1 MPIRW
6 GVNIAIALAVVAIL
20 AGVYRLGWS
29 QCEAANQKAVL
40 AALEA
45 NNKAWQEKQLKWQE
59 QRGKDET
66 DYINAEGRREQEY
79 LEALSAARS
88 STTDSG
94 LQLNPRLHCPKPVQ
108 TTASGSG
115 RTEHTNEG
123 GFTATDAAIA
133 FGIANDGDRAINRY
147 NRCSREL
154 LNLHALCESMIKAP

>member
-6 GVNIAIALAVVAIL
+6 AVNIVIALAIAAIL
-20 AGVYRLGWS
+20 AGAYRLGWS

-40 AALEA
+40 DALVA
-45 NNKAWQEKQLKWQE
+45 NDKAWQEKQLKWQE

-79 LEALSAARS
+79 LEALSAARNAAPV
-88 STTDSG
+88 G
-94 LQLNPRLHCPKPVQ
+94 MQLNPRLRCPKSVQ
-108 TTASGSG
+108 TTPTSTSG
-115 RTEHTNEG
+115 TEHTDEA
-123 GFTATDAAIA
+123 GFTAEDATIA
-133 FGIANDGDRAINRY
+133 LGIANDGDRAINLY

>member
-45 NNKAWQEKQLKWQE
+45 NNKAWQEKQRKWQE

-79 LEALSAARS
+79 LAALSAARN
-88 STTDSG
+88 TAPVG
-94 LQLNPRLHCPKPVQ
+94 MQLNPRLHCPKPVQ

-123 GFTATDAAIA
+123 GFTAEDAAIA

-154 LNLHALCESMIKAP
+154 LNLHALCESMLKAP

>member
-6 GVNIAIALAVVAIL
+6 AVNIVIALAVAAIL
-20 AGVYRLGWS
+20 AGAYRLGWS

-40 AALEA
+40 DALVA
-45 NNKAWQEKQLKWQE
+45 NDKAWQEKQLKWQE

-79 LEALSAARS
+79 LADLSAARN
-88 STTDSG
+88 TAPVG
-94 LQLNPRLHCPKPVQ
+94 MQLNPRLRCPKPVQ
-108 TTASGSG
+108 AIPTSTSG
-115 RTEHTNEG
+115 TEHTDET
-123 GFTATDAAIA
+123 GFTAEDAAVA
-133 FGIANDGDRAINRY
+133 FGIANDGDRAINLY

>member
-66 DYINAEGRREQEY
+66 NYINAEGRREQEY
-79 LEALSAARS
+79 LAALSAARN
-88 STTDSG
+88 TAPVG
-94 LQLNPRLHCPKPVQ
+94 MQLNPRLRCPKPVQ
-108 TTASGSG
+108 ATPASTHG
-115 RTEHTNEG
+115 TEHTDEG
-123 GFTATDAAIA
+123 GFTAEDAAIA
-133 FGIANDGDRAINRY
+133 FGIANDGDKAINRY

-154 LNLHALCESMIKAP
+154 LNLHALCESMLKAP

>member
-6 GVNIAIALAVVAIL
+6 AVNIVIVLAIAAIL
-20 AGVYRLGWS
+20 AGAYRLGWS

-40 AALEA
+40 DALVA
-45 NNKAWQEKQLKWQE
+45 NDKAWQEKQLKWQE

-79 LEALSAARS
+79 LAALSAARN
-88 STTDSG
+88 TAPVG
-94 LQLNPRLHCPKPVQ
+94 MQLNPRLRCPKPVQ
-108 TTASGSG
+108 TTPTSTGG
-115 RTEHTNEG
+115 TEHTDET

-133 FGIANDGDRAINRY
+133 LGIANDGDRAINRY

>member
-6 GVNIAIALAVVAIL
+6 VVNIVIALAVAAIL

-45 NNKAWQEKQLKWQE
+45 NDKAWQEKQLKWQE

-79 LEALSAARS
+79 LEALSAARN
-88 STTDSG
+88 TAPVG
-94 LQLNPRLHCPKPVQ
+94 LQLNPRLRCPKPVQ
-108 TTASGSG
+108 ATPTSTRG
-115 RTEHTNEG
+115 TEHTNEA

-133 FGIANDGDRAINRY
+133 LGISNDGDRAINRY

-154 LNLHALCESMIKAP
+154 LNLHALCESMLKAP

>member
-6 GVNIAIALAVVAIL
+6 VVNIVIALAVAAIL

-29 QCEAANQKAVL
+29 QCEAVNQKAVL
-40 AALEA
+40 DALVV
-45 NNKAWQEKQLKWQE
+45 NDKAWQEKQLKWQE

-79 LEALSAARS
+79 LEALSAARN
-88 STTDSG
+88 TAPVG
-94 LQLNPRLHCPKPVQ
+94 LQLNPRLHCPKPAQ
-108 TTASGSG
+108 TNPSGAG
-115 RTEHTNEG
+115 GTEHTDEG

-133 FGIANDGDRAINRY
+133 LGIANDGDRAINRY

-154 LNLHALCESMIKAP
+154 LNLHALCESMLKAP

>member
-6 GVNIAIALAVVAIL
+6 AVNIVIARAVAAIL

-40 AALEA
+40 DALVA
-45 NNKAWQEKQLKWQE
+45 NDKAWREKQLKWQE

-79 LEALSAARS
+79 LEALSAAHS
-88 STTDSG
+88 SATSG
-94 LQLNPRLHCPKPVQ
+94 LQLNPRLRCPKPVQ
-108 TTASGSG
+108 ATSTSTRG
-115 RTEHTNEG
+115 TEHTDEG

-133 FGIANDGDRAINRY
+133 LGIANDGDRAINRY

>member
-6 GVNIAIALAVVAIL
+6 AVNIVIALAVAAIL

-40 AALEA
+40 DALVA
-45 NNKAWQEKQLKWQE
+45 NDKAWQEKQLKWQE

-79 LEALSAARS
+79 LEALSAARN
-88 STTDSG
+88 TAPVG
-94 LQLNPRLHCPKPVQ
+94 MQLNPRLRCPKPVQ
-108 TTASGSG
+108 ATPTSTRGI
-115 RTEHTNEG
+115 EHTNEA
-123 GFTATDAAIA
+123 GFTTKDAAIA
-133 FGIANDGDRAINRY
+133 FGIANDGDKAINRY

-154 LNLHALCESMIKAP
+154 LNLHALCESMLKAP

>member
-6 GVNIAIALAVVAIL
+6 AVNIAIALAFAAIL
-20 AGVYRLGWS
+20 AGAYRLGWS

-40 AALEA
+40 TALEA
-45 NNKAWQEKQLKWQE
+45 NDRAWQEKQLKWQE

-79 LEALSAARS
+79 LEALSAARNAAPV
-88 STTDSG
+88 G
-94 LQLNPRLHCPKPVQ
+94 MQLNPRLRCPKPVQ
-108 TTASGSG
+108 TTSSGAG
-115 RTEHTNEG
+115 GTEHTDEG

-133 FGIANDGDRAINRY
+133 LGIANDGDRAINRY

>member
-6 GVNIAIALAVVAIL
+6 AVNIVIVLAIAAIL
-20 AGVYRLGWS
+20 AGAYRLGWS

-40 AALEA
+40 DALVA
-45 NNKAWQEKQLKWQE
+45 NDKAWQEKQLKWQE

-79 LEALSAARS
+79 LEALSAARNAAPV
-88 STTDSG
+88 G
-94 LQLNPRLHCPKPVQ
+94 MQLNPRLRCPKPVQ
-108 TTASGSG
+108 TTPTSTSG
-115 RTEHTNEG
+115 TEYTDEA
-123 GFTATDAAIA
+123 GFTTEDAAVA
-133 FGIANDGDRAINRY
+133 LGIANDGDRAINRY

>member
-6 GVNIAIALAVVAIL
+6 VVNIVIALAVAAIL

-40 AALEA
+40 TALEA
-45 NNKAWQEKQLKWQE
+45 NDKAWQEKQLKWQE

-79 LEALSAARS
+79 LEALSAARN
-88 STTDSG
+88 TAPVG
-94 LQLNPRLHCPKPVQ
+94 LQLNPRLHCPKPAQ
-108 TTASGSG
+108 TNPSGAG
-115 RTEHTNEG
+115 GTEHTNEA
-123 GFTATDAAIA
+123 GFTAEDAAIA
-133 FGIANDGDRAINRY
+133 LGIANDGDRAINRY

-154 LNLHALCESMIKAP
+154 LNLHALCESMLKAP

>member
-6 GVNIAIALAVVAIL
+6 GVNITIALAVVAIL

-79 LEALSAARS
+79 LEALSAAHS
-88 STTDSG
+88 SATSG
-94 LQLNPRLHCPKPVQ
+94 LQLNPRLRCPKPVQ
-108 TTASGSG
+108 ATPASTHG
-115 RTEHTNEG
+115 TEHTNEA
-123 GFTATDAAIA
+123 GFTAEDAAIA
-133 FGIANDGDRAINRY
+133 FGIANDGDKAINRY

-154 LNLHALCESMIKAP
+154 LNLHALCESMLKAP

>member
-6 GVNIAIALAVVAIL
+6 AVNIVIALAIAAIL
-20 AGVYRLGWS
+20 AGAYRLGWS

-40 AALEA
+40 TALEA
-45 NNKAWQEKQLKWQE
+45 NDKAWQEKQLKWQE

-79 LEALSAARS
+79 LEALSAAHS
-88 STTDSG
+88 SAISG
-94 LQLNPRLHCPKPVQ
+94 LQLNPRLYCPKPAQ
-108 TTASGSG
+108 TTPSGASG
-115 RTEHTNEG
+115 TEHANEG
-123 GFTATDAAIA
+123 GFTATDAAVA
-133 FGIANDGDRAINRY
+133 LGIANDGDRAINRY

>member
-20 AGVYRLGWS
+20 AGTYRLGWS

-45 NNKAWQEKQLKWQE
+45 NDKAWHEKQLKWQE

-79 LEALSAARS
+79 LAALSAARNAAPV
-88 STTDSG
+88 G
-94 LQLNPRLHCPKPVQ
+94 MQLNPRLRCPKPVQ
-108 TTASGSG
+108 TTSSGAG

-123 GFTATDAAIA
+123 GFTAEDAAIA

-154 LNLHALCESMIKAP
+154 LNLHALCESMLKAP

>member
-6 GVNIAIALAVVAIL
+6 VVNIVIALAVAAIL

-40 AALEA
+40 TTLEA
-45 NNKAWQEKQLKWQE
+45 NDKAWQEKQLKWQE

-79 LEALSAARS
+79 LEALSAARN
-88 STTDSG
+88 TAPVG
-94 LQLNPRLHCPKPVQ
+94 LQLNPRLHCPKPAQ
-108 TTASGSG
+108 TNPSGAG
-115 RTEHTNEG
+115 GTEHTDEG

-133 FGIANDGDRAINRY
+133 LGIANDGDRAINRY

-154 LNLHALCESMIKAP
+154 LNLHALCESMLKAP

>member
-6 GVNIAIALAVVAIL
+6 VVNIVIALSVVAIL

-40 AALEA
+40 DALVA
-45 NNKAWQEKQLKWQE
+45 NDKAWQEKQLKWQE

-66 DYINAEGRREQEY
+66 DYINAEGKREQEY
-79 LEALSAARS
+79 LAALSAARN
-88 STTDSG
+88 TAPVG
-94 LQLNPRLHCPKPVQ
+94 MQLNPRLRCPKPVQ
-108 TTASGSG
+108 ATPTSAG
-115 RTEHTNEG
+115 RTEHTDEG

-133 FGIANDGDRAINRY
+133 LGIANDGDRAINRY

-154 LNLHALCESMIKAP
+154 LNLHALCESMLKAP